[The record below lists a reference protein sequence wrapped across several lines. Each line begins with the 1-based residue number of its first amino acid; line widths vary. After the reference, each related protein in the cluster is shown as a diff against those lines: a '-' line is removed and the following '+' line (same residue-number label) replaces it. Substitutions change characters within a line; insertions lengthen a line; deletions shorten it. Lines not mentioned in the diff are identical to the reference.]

1 MHRILW
7 FTLAALIAAAAGGA
21 QADEAA
27 DFGVAPTPELR
38 LINYAAPT
46 PREVP
51 GAKTVMTPQL
61 RAWMERDP
69 PQRPLLLDVIGDQGH
84 DSLPGAI
91 WLPGAGRGSSFDDA
105 LQGHLAKSLEQLTEG
120 DRGRLLVFFCAGN
133 RCWLSYNAALRAA
146 KLGYSEVFWYRGG
159 IDAWI
164 SAGGKLAPIRT
175 VWRKPP
181 AE

>member
-7 FTLAALIAAAAGGA
+7 LTAAALIAACGGA
-21 QADEAA
+21 KADEAA
-27 DFGVAPTPELR
+27 DFGVAPTRELR

-61 RAWMERDP
+61 RAWLQRDP
-69 PQRPLLLDVIGDQGH
+69 QQQPLLLDVIGDQGH

-91 WLPGAGRGSSFDDA
+91 WLPGAGRGLSFDDA
-105 LQGHLAKSLEQLTEG
+105 LQAHFAKSLEQLTEG
-120 DRGRLLVFFCAGN
+120 DRGRALVFFCAGN

-146 KLGYSEVFWYRGG
+146 ILGYSEVYWYRGG

>member
-1 MHRILW
+1 M
-7 FTLAALIAAAAGGA
+7 ASGA
-21 QADEAA
+21 NANETA

-38 LINYAAPT
+38 LVNYAAPT

-51 GAKTVMTPQL
+51 GAKTVLTPEL
-61 RAWMERDP
+61 RTWLEREP
-69 PQRPLLLDVIGDQGH
+69 PRRPLLLDVIGDGNH

-91 WLPGAGRGSSFDDA
+91 WLPGAGRGSSFEDG
-105 LQGHLAKSLEQLTEG
+105 LQAHLAKALEMLTEG
-120 DRGRLLVFFCAGN
+120 DRSRALVFFCAGN

-146 KLGYSEVFWYRGG
+146 KLGYSEVYWYRGG

-181 AE
+181 AD

>member
-7 FTLAALIAAAAGGA
+7 FAVAALIAVGGGA
-21 QADEAA
+21 QADEAV
-27 DFGVAPTPELR
+27 DFGVAPTTELR
-38 LINYAAPT
+38 MINYAAPT

-61 RAWMERDP
+61 RAWLERDP

-91 WLPGAGRGSSFDDA
+91 WLPGAGRGSSLDDA

-120 DRGRLLVFFCAGN
+120 DRGRALVFFCAGT
-133 RCWLSYNAALRAA
+133 RCWLSYNAVLRAA
-146 KLGYSEVFWYRGG
+146 KLGYSEVYWYRGG